1 MATFRVY
8 DDVSEKSWENC
19 SYLKQSSASLRYTN
33 CEHEVPSNSFFLLQ
47 SQCALLTILSHSRF
61 EGNLCIMFISYKT

>member
-33 CEHEVPSNSFFLLQ
+33 CEHEVPSNSFFL
-47 SQCALLTILSHSRF
+47 
-61 EGNLCIMFISYKT
+61 